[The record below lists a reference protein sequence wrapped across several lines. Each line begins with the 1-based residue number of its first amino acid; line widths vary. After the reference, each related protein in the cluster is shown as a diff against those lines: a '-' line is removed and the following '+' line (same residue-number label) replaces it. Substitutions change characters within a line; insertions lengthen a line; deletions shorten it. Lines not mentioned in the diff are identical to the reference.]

1 MIEQN
6 ASASIP
12 QDIADD
18 TDIALEQP
26 DISRCRWLLPL
37 SETGVGRSA
46 NTSTDIAEEPVAEE
60 VAELSAEQHLANAI
74 RQCSKEGELLA
85 TSTLYDAPYSLTEED
100 IAQLETAL
108 KSDEFIDIAHLSL
121 NGEDYYYSDEFM
133 SDNFA
138 QLQLLNRHADICTAI
153 AGVVRFECETYP
165 RPLKQSMLM
174 SEPFKYTASE
184 IEDALTLMKTH
195 PDFQDIQ
202 QVLASNDAPYLFSNT
217 LMSYGKARGLTEW
230 IEVEQHENP

>member
-1 MIEQN
+1 MMIEQN

-12 QDIADD
+12 PDIADD
-18 TDIALEQP
+18 ADFALEQP
-26 DISRCRWLLPL
+26 DISRRRWLLPL

-46 NTSTDIAEEPVAEE
+46 NTTTALKEEQVEE
-60 VAELSAEQHLANAI
+60 IAELSAEQHLANAI

-85 TSTLYDAPYSLTEED
+85 ISTLYDAPYSLTQED
-100 IAQLETAL
+100 IVQLETAL

-121 NGEDYYYSDEFM
+121 NGEDYFYSDEFM

-138 QLQLLNRHADICTAI
+138 QLQLLNRHADVCTAI

-174 SEPFKYTASE
+174 SEPFHYTASE
-184 IEDALTLMKTH
+184 IEDALTLMKDH